1 MSTTMNPRTER
12 AQDRTAVAPPVPP
25 ADPAVQDDAPT
36 GKRRYILLG
45 VLALAVIVGA
55 IWGWRVLQYKRTH
68 ETTDNAQIEGHVVP
82 VIPKVGG
89 FIARVYVADN
99 QVVRAGDTLVT
110 LDASDYQAKLSQA
123 LADAAAN
130 RVAAGGGA
138 RAAVAQAEAQR
149 AALGADTIAALA
161 VYERTRNDADR
172 FRSLAQRNVIS
183 QQQLEAAETAF
194 RSATADLAAARS
206 RATASEAAVE
216 TAGANGQNASA
227 KLLSSEAA
235 VQTARLQLGYTV
247 ITAPTNGR
255 VARRTAEPG
264 QLVQPGQ
271 MLMSLVDDENVWV
284 VANLKETQL
293 EKVRVGQP
301 VEIKVDAYGD
311 HVFRGRV
318 ESIQGATGARFS
330 LLPPDNAT
338 GNFTKVVQRVP
349 AKIVLDPATTGGFP
363 LRPGLSVEA
372 AIVTSGAPSAAQ

>member
-1 MSTTMNPRTER
+1 
-12 AQDRTAVAPPVPP
+12 VPP
-25 ADPAVQDDAPT
+25 AETPDIDQEPN

-45 VLALAVIVGA
+45 ILIVAALVGGS
-55 IWGWRVLQYKRTH
+55 WGWRAWQFKRTH
-68 ETTDNAQIEGHVVP
+68 VSTDNAQIEGHVIP

-89 FIARVYVADN
+89 FIARVYVTDN
-99 QVVRAGDTLVT
+99 QLVHEGDSLVS
-110 LDASDYQAKLSQA
+110 LDPSDYQAKLAQA
-123 LADAAAN
+123 LADAAAA

-138 RAAVAQAEAQR
+138 RAALAQAVAQR
-149 AALGADTIAALA
+149 SALGADTAAALA
-161 VYERTRNDADR
+161 VYERTRNDAER
-172 FRSLAQRNVIS
+172 FRNLAARNVIS

-206 RATASEAAVE
+206 RAAASQAAVE
-216 TAGANGQNASA
+216 TAGANGQNATA

-247 ITAPTNGR
+247 ITAPSNGR
-255 VARRTAEPG
+255 IARRIAEPG

-271 MLMSLVDDENVWV
+271 MLMAIVDDENVWV

-293 EKVRVGQP
+293 EKVRIGQP

-349 AKIVLDPATTGGFP
+349 VKVVLDPATTRGYP

-372 AIVTSGAPSAAQ
+372 AIVTRGASSAAQ